1 MRFSFCAPLS
11 VGAPNPGR
19 PQKVSHCWKCC
30 LWSSSSA
37 CLRFWVWSFLG
48 CRTRF
53 GHSNTFYSHY
63 FFTIYCVPS
72 LKYCNGV
79 ELPLDIIV
87 SIKSVGKGEKC
98 VFATPPGV
106 HLTHQRWQV
115 LLGLWQRGIG
125 LLVPESQM
133 KCQLSQV
140 FSCWSRVFFF
150 KKKNILSS
158 RMHLTT
164 VYFFPVCLFKAGKV
178 VW

>member
-53 GHSNTFYSHY
+53 GHSNTFYTHY

-79 ELPLDIIV
+79 ELPLAIIV
-87 SIKSVGKGEKC
+87 SIKSVGKRRKMRFC
-98 VFATPPGV
+98 DPTWCALDPST
-106 HLTHQRWQV
+106 LTSIAGPLTERDWASRTWKSNEMSV
-115 LLGLWQRGIG
+115 ESGIFLLI
-125 LLVPESQM
+125 
-133 KCQLSQV
+133 QV
-140 FSCWSRVFFF
+140 FLNHFIFSNASHDCIFFSHPYAF
-150 KKKNILSS
+150 SGQDK
-158 RMHLTT
+158 
-164 VYFFPVCLFKAGKV
+164 
-178 VW
+178 